1 MMSSSLQCIGFS
13 PPRADRDEDGLVGF
27 DDLVVL
33 TENRWGIHL
42 TVRAFDLGS
51 NQTAQTA

>member
-1 MMSSSLQCIGFS
+1 MSSSLQCIGFS